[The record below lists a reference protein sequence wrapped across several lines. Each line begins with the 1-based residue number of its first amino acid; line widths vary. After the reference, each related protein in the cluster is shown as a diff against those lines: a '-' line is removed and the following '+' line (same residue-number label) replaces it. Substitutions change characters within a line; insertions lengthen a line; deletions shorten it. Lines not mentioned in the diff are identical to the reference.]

1 MMQTLLLA
9 FRNLQRNLRRTVLTC
24 LLLGCS
30 LAALIVVDGIM
41 QGTIKTLVDGATT
54 LLSGHAQVHRRGFL
68 DSYSTDLY
76 ISDPAPSITRI
87 ESGDA
92 QAAWAQRTISTAM
105 LSSPSG
111 STPGLVYGVDFTSE
125 AGVSSIGRAVVQ
137 GVNLSGQQS
146 ELLMGQELAEHLE
159 ARLGDRVVV
168 TLSKVDGGG
177 VTQELFRL
185 SGLLHFGV
193 RELDA
198 NTAFINLD
206 QAQQIIGIGN
216 GVHEIAIRYG
226 PNQEAQDPQVF
237 LDHLSNDT
245 LEALGWREFAPEIGA
260 VLGVVDMTILI
271 IGSVLL
277 LLAAFGVINCM
288 FMSVYDRIYEFGVVR
303 AMGTSRRALMT
314 LVLTEAFVLAAYSV
328 LLGVLIGGGISWYFS
343 VAGVALLVGEY
354 EIAGMNLY
362 ENLHSILEP
371 RQFTL
376 FPLFIILVTLAAAV
390 YPARFAA
397 RIPPSQALSKTF

>member
-206 QAQQIIGIGN
+206 QAQQIIGIRRQQVPFLKIWIWTANTMPVSLASRACALAMARTSWSPMQTVVTGSPLGKKLLSSSPN
-216 GVHEIAIRYG
+216 RPVTPHRLTRTCCRSFTTFTNQQAPLPGCAIQASTR
-226 PNQEAQDPQVF
+226 
-237 LDHLSNDT
+237 
-245 LEALGWREFAPEIGA
+245 
-260 VLGVVDMTILI
+260 
-271 IGSVLL
+271 
-277 LLAAFGVINCM
+277 
-288 FMSVYDRIYEFGVVR
+288 
-303 AMGTSRRALMT
+303 
-314 LVLTEAFVLAAYSV
+314 
-328 LLGVLIGGGISWYFS
+328 
-343 VAGVALLVGEY
+343 
-354 EIAGMNLY
+354 
-362 ENLHSILEP
+362 
-371 RQFTL
+371 
-376 FPLFIILVTLAAAV
+376 
-390 YPARFAA
+390 
-397 RIPPSQALSKTF
+397 QALCLRRSTLPWCDARNTSSLRPSCYRTHSHKLTGNWTTSVMM